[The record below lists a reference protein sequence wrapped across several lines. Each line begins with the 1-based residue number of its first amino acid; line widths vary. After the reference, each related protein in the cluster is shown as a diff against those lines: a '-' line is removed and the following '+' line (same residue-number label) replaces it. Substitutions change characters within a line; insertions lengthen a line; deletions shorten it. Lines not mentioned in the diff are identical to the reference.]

1 MKHTVV
7 GIVAHVDAGK
17 TTLSEGLLY
26 TSGMLRKLGRVD
38 HQDTFLDTFSLEKA
52 RGITI
57 FSKEARL
64 QWNDLKMT
72 FLDTPGHVDFSTEM
86 ERTLQVLDYAILVVN
101 GADGI
106 QGHTRTLWKLLI
118 HYRIPTFIFVNKMD
132 IAVQSKEEIMLQMQE
147 QLSGNCIDFT
157 EAAHGTDTFY
167 DSVAMCHEELL
178 DAFLEQGSVSDLLLQ
193 KHIAALHV
201 YPCYFGSALKLDGLE
216 AFLDALE
223 QYSIMSEYSEEFGVR
238 VYKITRDKQNMR
250 VTHMKITGGSLRIK
264 DTLTGLDKN
273 QSEVWNE
280 KVNQIRLYDGDKF
293 ETTDVVAAGE
303 ICAVTGLTKTFP
315 GQGLGVEKVQQLP
328 VLQPVLRYRVVFS
341 DDVNPSAAFTQLRT
355 LEEEDP
361 QLQVVWNSELA
372 EVHMQLMGEVQIDIL
387 TAIIKERWG
396 YEITFDEGGILYKET
411 IVDTVEGVGHF
422 EPLRH
427 YAEVHLRMEP
437 GEAGSGMQYDIDCSD
452 DLLDKN
458 WQRLIYTHMQEKQHR
473 GVRIGAPLTDVKL
486 TLVSGKAH
494 NKHTEGGDFREATY
508 RAIRQGLKYAKST
521 ILEPYY
527 NFQIRLPISCVGRAM
542 QDIEKM
548 FGKYEM
554 PDMMDDFAFI
564 KGKAPVSTMQGYLR
578 ELQSYSKGLGTLQC
592 EVAGYFPCHN
602 AEEVETAIAYDSE
615 GDLENPTGSV
625 FCSHGS
631 GYLVPWNQVYMY
643 MHLPLEQE
651 KKQVEEIPIQ
661 VTREKIPTEAD
672 EQALEEIWV
681 REFGG
686 EKKRFDDYGNV
697 YYREEDRKTIS
708 IPKEPSP
715 IDAKYLSKKKT
726 KTQKEYLL
734 VDGYNVIF
742 AWEELKEL
750 SKISLD
756 AARGK
761 LLDIMCNYQGY
772 CGISVIVVF
781 DAYKVKGN
789 PGSVEQYHNIDVIY
803 TKEAETADMYI
814 EKVTHKIGKK
824 NKVTVASSDGLEQT
838 IVMQQG
844 ALRMSALE
852 LQQRVKRIEEDMQSF
867 VWKET

>member
-132 IAVQSKEEIMLQMQE
+132 IAVQSKDEMMQQMQE

-178 DAFLEQGSVSDLLLQ
+178 NAFLEQGSVSDLLLQ

-223 QYSIMSEYSEEFGVR
+223 QYSKMPEYSEEFGAR

-328 VLQPVLRYRVVFS
+328 VLQPVLRYRVVFL

-411 IVDTVEGVGHF
+411 IADTVEGVGHF

-427 YAEVHLRMEP
+427 YAEVHLCMEP
-437 GEAGSGMQYDIDCSD
+437 GEAGSGMQYDIDCSE

-458 WQRLIYTHMQEKQHR
+458 WQKLIYTHMQEKQHR

-672 EQALEEIWV
+672 EQALKEIWL
-681 REFGG
+681 REFGD

>member
-1 MKHTVV
+1 
-7 GIVAHVDAGK
+7 
-17 TTLSEGLLY
+17 
-26 TSGMLRKLGRVD
+26 
-38 HQDTFLDTFSLEKA
+38 
-52 RGITI
+52 
-57 FSKEARL
+57 
-64 QWNDLKMT
+64 
-72 FLDTPGHVDFSTEM
+72 
-86 ERTLQVLDYAILVVN
+86 
-101 GADGI
+101 
-106 QGHTRTLWKLLI
+106 
-118 HYRIPTFIFVNKMD
+118 
-132 IAVQSKEEIMLQMQE
+132 
-147 QLSGNCIDFT
+147 
-157 EAAHGTDTFY
+157 
-167 DSVAMCHEELL
+167 
-178 DAFLEQGSVSDLLLQ
+178 
-193 KHIAALHV
+193 
-201 YPCYFGSALKLDGLE
+201 
-216 AFLDALE
+216 
-223 QYSIMSEYSEEFGVR
+223 
-238 VYKITRDKQNMR
+238 
-250 VTHMKITGGSLRIK
+250 MKITGGSLRIK

-411 IVDTVEGVGHF
+411 IADTVEGVGHF

-578 ELQSYSKGLGTLQC
+578 ELQSYSNGLGTLQC

-602 AEEVETAIAYDSE
+602 PEEVETAIAYDSE

-708 IPKEPSP
+708 IPKESLP

-789 PGSVEQYHNIDVIY
+789 PGSVERYHNIDVIY

-852 LQQRVKRIEEDMQSF
+852 LQQRVKRIEEDMRSF